1 MFCFK
6 HDSPGRLS
14 GSLPLVKRQHGH
26 ERLQGYQASV
36 IRFCKFMRTALSQEA
51 WCFDVSHIHLG
62 RYQQHTLCRRGSW
75 ALDVQDAILKIELT
89 APVWGVQRHGTPRSH
104 HVWGYALNVATIS
117 AFCSLV
123 AYPAEA
129 ALPRTN
135 PFDQADSRP
144 RQTPPVC

>member
-36 IRFCKFMRTALSQEA
+36 IRFCKFMRTGLSQEA
-51 WCFDVSHIHLG
+51 WCFEVSHPFRQVSTTHSLPT
-62 RYQQHTLCRRGSW
+62 RQLDM
-75 ALDVQDAILKIELT
+75 DVQDAILKIELT
-89 APVWGVQRHGTPRSH
+89 APLWGVQRHASKPPCLGLR
-104 HVWGYALNVATIS
+104 LERCNDS

-135 PFDQADSRP
+135 PLDQADCRP